1 MINKPLSK
9 IFDDYNNI
17 AKKLNL
23 NLTSRPSELS
33 SDDYFRLT
41 ELYEKLN

>member
-9 IFDDYNNI
+9 IFDQYQDI
-17 AKKLNL
+17 GKKLNL
-23 NLTSRPSELS
+23 KLNSRPSELS
-33 SDDYFRLT
+33 IEDYYKLT